1 MSHECST
8 SMNPAYGPR
17 PIRLAFAAL
26 FWRLF
31 LGFTAFFALMVI
43 AWLANWV
50 PPGQWVF
57 GFIVGMSGF
66 TAVAFSWAA
75 FLTLLVNIAVNFIV
89 RPRLLGWL
97 APKAEEGHAAFHLE
111 PRERE
116 VASTPAQMRQ
126 GKAWY
131 AGCLVQTDRRLLF
144 LPNAWDVEPLSLKYE
159 RLRWSAP
166 VPAPRS
172 FWGLVRD
179 IPPRLEIAIV
189 GDENHQFA
197 MIDAPGWAVR
207 LRPSC
212 QAAPP
217 DHSETRRR

>member
-1 MSHECST
+1 
-8 SMNPAYGPR
+8 MNPEYGPR

-31 LGFTAFFALMVI
+31 LGFTAFFTLVVL
-43 AWLANWV
+43 AWLIKLV
-50 PPGQWVF
+50 PPEHWVF
-57 GFIVGMSGF
+57 GFIVGMASL
-66 TAVAFSWAA
+66 TAVAFGWAA
-75 FLTLLVNIAVNFIV
+75 FLTLIVGTAVKVIV

-116 VASTPAQMRQ
+116 VASTPARMKV
-126 GKAWY
+126 GKAWP
-131 AGCLVQTDRRLLF
+131 AGSLVQTDRRLLF

-172 FWGLVRD
+172 FWGLLRD
-179 IPPRLEIAIV
+179 IPPRLEIAAT

-197 MIDAPGWAVR
+197 MIDAPEWAAR

-217 DHSETRRR
+217 DHSETLRR